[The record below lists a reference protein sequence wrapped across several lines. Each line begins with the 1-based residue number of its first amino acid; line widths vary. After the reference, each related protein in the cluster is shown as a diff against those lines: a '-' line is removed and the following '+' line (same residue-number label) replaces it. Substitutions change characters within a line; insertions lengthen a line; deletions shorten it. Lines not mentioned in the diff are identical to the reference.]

1 MPNNP
6 KITFIEE
13 EGTIRHISRKDAIVT
28 LLDTRMEW
36 LTSREIAAVF
46 QIPYTTIHPDLLEL
60 ADEGKI
66 ASRVSKK
73 HKVGRR
79 PTQWGSLKLRER

>member
-1 MPNNP
+1 MPNTPNL
-6 KITFIEE
+6 TFTE
-13 EGTIRHISRKDAIVT
+13 EGTIRHVSRKEAIVT
-28 LLDTRMEW
+28 LLNTKMEW
-36 LTSREIAAVF
+36 LTSKEIAAVF

-60 ADEGKI
+60 GNEGKI

-79 PTQWGSLKLRER
+79 PTQWGSLKLREL